1 MGFIEVK
8 HMGRGI
14 SEHMK
19 SMSSQARE
27 HRLYMA
33 GLDYVPGKEL
43 LVKLL
48 STKGNSRQSLS
59 RQKQSQNFLFK
70 ENVLTKR
77 LCPHNSESVMS

>member
-8 HMGRGI
+8 HMGREV

-27 HRLYMA
+27 HRPSMA
-33 GLDYVPGKEL
+33 GLDYAPGKEL

-48 STKGNSRQSLS
+48 STKGNSRQRLS

-70 ENVLTKR
+70 EK
-77 LCPHNSESVMS
+77 CPDKKAVST